1 MIQDKLLALRKRSG
15 MSQQEVADTVGV
27 TRQTISNWELGQ
39 GSPTLDKAAE
49 LARLYGV
56 SLDDFASDEVEIVT
70 RERCERKHDF
80 HILKSLVG
88 KTATLELAD
97 SVADDIIK
105 HATVLDVS
113 DGWMRVNYDQTTAM
127 FGSPKTKRK
136 RVIRL
141 IDIADI
147 TAVIVESDAP
157 SSGIA
162 QTSQESNLA

>member
-1 MIQDKLLALRKRSG
+1 MIQDKLLALRKRSS

-56 SLDDFASDEVEIVT
+56 SLDDLASDEVEIVT
-70 RERCERKHDF
+70 RERRERKHDF

-113 DGWMRVNYDQTTAM
+113 DGWMHVNYDQNTAM

-157 SSGIA
+157 PSGIA

>member
-56 SLDDFASDEVEIVT
+56 SLDDLASDEVEIVT
-70 RERCERKHDF
+70 RERRERKHDF

-105 HATVLDVS
+105 HAAVLDVS
-113 DGWMRVNYDQTTAM
+113 DGWMRVNCDQNTAM

-141 IDIADI
+141 IDFADI

-157 SSGIA
+157 PSGIA